1 MTAPVPRKKPTTIVP
16 FAQVKPG
23 EPPAPKTTLP
33 KNNPWPPV
41 MDQVRR
47 LNGTSAQIL
56 AHPRGREK
64 AGWLRTQFP
73 EFEFVT
79 RTIDAGGKTTCGV
92 WARLKV
98 VSRPPPDAQTGNGIG
113 EPELG

>member
-1 MTAPVPRKKPTTIVP
+1 MTTPVPRKKATTVVP

-23 EPPAPKTTLP
+23 EPPAPKTALP
-33 KNNPWPPV
+33 KSDPWPAV
-41 MDQVRR
+41 MDQVRK

-56 AHPRGREK
+56 AHPKGREK

-79 RTIDAGGKTTCGV
+79 RTIGEGGKTTCGV

-98 VSRPPPDAQTGNGIG
+98 APPPPTDDPTGNGIG